1 MKTCDTW
8 AFPTRVCLQE
18 APNIPFWIEDPMGVF
33 HCLISSSISP
43 AGKIASPFFEA
54 YSGAPTGGREGAG
67 CGELCVAFCFV
78 LNANE
83 I

>member
-1 MKTCDTW
+1 
-8 AFPTRVCLQE
+8 
-18 APNIPFWIEDPMGVF
+18 MGVF

-54 YSGAPTGGREGAG
+54 YSGAPTGGRGGGG
-67 CGELCVAFCFV
+67 CGELCVA
-78 LNANE
+78 LKKNANE